1 MHRVLSLN
9 RIIFEWGNSL
19 LISNLI
25 IPHKIYNI
33 QNIFFE
39 HITDEL

>member
-1 MHRVLSLN
+1 MHEAISLN

-19 LISNLI
+19 LISDLI
-25 IPHKIYNI
+25 IPHKIYI

-39 HITDEL
+39 NITDEL

>member
-9 RIIFEWGNSL
+9 RITFEWGNSL
-19 LISNLI
+19 LISDLI
-25 IPHKIYNI
+25 IPHKIYI